1 MDSIETVNKLK
12 DLELLER
19 QDYGIDEISAQFESY
34 KKRRL
39 LEQLEE
45 TNRLNNNFALNG
57 ELDDLRASIDNLR
70 LGLQKLQNDQ
80 QQFELDDLNAITE
93 VPFVAKEESNEKQA
107 NKSEDSLFISCG
119 SRQCIYDGCHRRV
132 DSQLLLLHYITD
144 HSANGEPMNVE
155 GCHAISPGQ
164 RVTFTFQPKHLH
176 IRDNQVLGIL
186 SYNEGGSGEGGQE
199 IHLPIVVLICKIA
212 ASIALSHKSLV
223 ESLKAR
229 ANMMD
234 QVYIIWL
241 ITPQNKLK
249 LNASLSLCGRNPA
262 LKMTRAVSVHWLNH
276 SEELNHYMRVNKE
289 HWSLPFTEMRHISNN
304 FRDEL
309 NLAISLTESHEK

>member
-1 MDSIETVNKLK
+1 MDKSE
-12 DLELLER
+12 DLELLDPK
-19 QDYGIDEISAQFESY
+19 DYSIDEISAQFESY

-39 LEQLEE
+39 LEQLEV

-80 QQFELDDLNAITE
+80 RRFELDDLNAITE
-93 VPFVAKEESNEKQA
+93 VPFAAREESKEEQA
-107 NKSEDSLFISCG
+107 NNLEDSLVIRCG
-119 SRQCIYDGCHRRV
+119 SRQCIYDGCNRRV

-144 HSANGEPMNVE
+144 HSDASGEPMNVE

-164 RVTFTFQPKHLH
+164 RITFTFQPKHLH
-176 IRDNQVLGIL
+176 IRDNRVLGIL
-186 SYNEGGSGEGGQE
+186 SYNGGGSGDGGQE
-199 IHLPIVVLICKIA
+199 IQLPIVVLICKVA
-212 ASIALSHKSLV
+212 ASVALNNKSLV

-262 LKMTRAVSVHWLNH
+262 LTMTKAVSVHWLNH
-276 SEELNHYMRVNKE
+276 CEELSHYMPVDKE
-289 HWSLPFTEMRHISNN
+289 HWRLPFNEMRHISNN

-309 NLAISLTESHEK
+309 NLAISLTES